1 MDEICG
7 LTFHLSY
14 VDLPQDFFLEIPL
27 CACHVIVITELVLLI
42 NLIENGFRI
51 GEISKIYFSRP
62 LFTIIF
68 RPEMLKLHPYSI
80 LTGDT
85 RVEFFIYCV
94 LKPLYIGVLFLI
106 YNFKKHFKPS
116 FFILKAL

>member
-14 VDLPQDFFLEIPL
+14 VDLPQDFFLEIPP

-51 GEISKIYFSRP
+51 GEISKTYFSRP

-80 LTGDT
+80 LTG
-85 RVEFFIYCV
+85 
-94 LKPLYIGVLFLI
+94 
-106 YNFKKHFKPS
+106 
-116 FFILKAL
+116 